1 MRQHI
6 HILIRFCAVFAFV
19 ALMPLSA
26 QAQAQ
31 AQAQAVASAGR
42 IVLAAGSVQ
51 RVRGG
56 TPAPA
61 RGGMDLRPG
70 DIIRTAPASSAQLW
84 FQDGG
89 MVAVREKS
97 EFRIESYSYSK
108 DARPASMSNVTTLV
122 KGGARVMTGA
132 IAKANPDAIKVN
144 TRVATIG
151 IRGTGFDLVDCIDQ
165 CVQDTGSIAKPG
177 LYGAVYEGKVLIT
190 NQAGESD
197 LLVSEVFYVA
207 SDVSLVVRLP
217 VQPNFLAEP
226 PAEGGMG
233 KSTEAVEAPDVPIE
247 APGGQP
253 QIEKG
258 AEVETVA
265 QVRLPPPQQADVL
278 SVPTVIFN
286 KTDQGNGTPLSS
298 TVSTLSFQSAEYNP
312 VTGERNVE
320 NFIRGMKATYADSK
334 LVAVTYPLAPNFL
347 GYVIKGYTAH
357 QMEGGSDQSVV
368 AWGRWAD
375 GTLLI
380 GGWSGNSTRI
390 TPLTLSAN
398 QGFHWLV
405 GDTSKSLPTGGVY
418 EFNLIGATVPTE
430 ARADAAGGWAVTGGK
445 LTADLLAAKLSG
457 TLNLYLNR
465 DQLYGFFDMKFNS
478 TSALVAGS
486 QIALSTAVDRT
497 GGSINMCTAT
507 CNGLGTVMFYGNDPA
522 KPASHVGMTY
532 DFNTGDY
539 FVQGVAVFTR

>member
-19 ALMPLSA
+19 ALMPLS
-26 QAQAQ
+26 AQAQ

>member
-6 HILIRFCAVFAFV
+6 RSLITLCAILICVG
-19 ALMPLSA
+19 LSPLSA
-26 QAQAQ
+26 R
-31 AQAQAVASAGR
+31 AQAVASAGR

-51 RVRGG
+51 LVRGG
-56 TPAPA
+56 AISPA
-61 RGGMDLRPG
+61 RGGMELRAG
-70 DIIRTAPASSAQLW
+70 DVIRTAPASSAQLW

-108 DARPASMSNVTTLV
+108 DARPASMTNVTTLV

-151 IRGTGFDLVDCIDQ
+151 IRGTGFDLIDCIDQ
-165 CVQDTGSIAKPG
+165 CFQDTGSVAKPG

-197 LLVSEVFYVA
+197 LLVSQVFYVA
-207 SDVSLVVRLP
+207 SAASPVVLLP
-217 VQPNFLAEP
+217 VQPSFLAEP

-233 KSTEAVEAPDVPIE
+233 KSTEAVEAPDAPIE
-247 APGGQP
+247 APSGPP
-253 QIEKG
+253 QIQKS
-258 AEVETVA
+258 AQVETVA
-265 QVRLPPPQQADVL
+265 MVRLPPPQQADVL
-278 SVPTVIFN
+278 SVPKVIFN
-286 KTDQGNGTPLSS
+286 NTDQGNGTPLDS

-312 VTGERNVE
+312 VTKERNVE
-320 NFIRGMKATYADSK
+320 NFIRGMKASYADGK
-334 LVAVTYPLAPNFL
+334 LVAVTYPPIPNFL

-380 GGWSGNSTRI
+380 GGWSGSPTRI
-390 TPLTLSAN
+390 TPLTLNAN

-405 GDTSKSLPTGGVY
+405 GDTSKTLPTGGVY
-418 EFNLIGATVPTE
+418 EFNLVGATVPTE

-465 DQLYGFFDMKFNS
+465 DQLYGFFDMKFKS
-478 TSALVAGS
+478 TGALVAGS
-486 QIALSTAVDRT
+486 QIALATSVDRT

-507 CNGLGTVMFYGNDPA
+507 CNGLGSAMFYGNSPA

-539 FVQGVAVFTR
+539 FVQGVAVFNR

>member
-1 MRQHI
+1 MHRHL
-6 HILIRFCAVFAFV
+6 HGLIRLCVVLAFV
-19 ALMPLSA
+19 ALMPLS
-26 QAQAQ
+26 

-51 RVRGG
+51 LVRGG
-56 TPAPA
+56 AAVPA
-61 RGGMDLRPG
+61 RGGMELRPG
-70 DIIRTAPASSAQLW
+70 DVIRTAPSSSAQLW

-151 IRGTGFDLVDCIDQ
+151 IRGTGFDLVDCADQ
-165 CVQDTGSIAKPG
+165 CIEDTGAIAKPG

-197 LLVSEVFYVA
+197 LLVSQVFYVA
-207 SDVSLVVRLP
+207 SSTSPVVRLP

-226 PAEGGMG
+226 PAEAGMG

-253 QIEKG
+253 QLAKG
-258 AEVETVA
+258 AEIETVA

-286 KTDQGNGTPLSS
+286 TTDQGNGKPLDS
-298 TVSTLSFQSAEYNP
+298 TVSTLSFQSAEFNP
-312 VTGERNVE
+312 VTFERNVE
-320 NFIRGMKATYADSK
+320 NFIRGMKATYADGK
-334 LVAVTYPLAPNFL
+334 LVSVTYPQIPNFL

-357 QMEGGSDQSVV
+357 QMEGGSDQSVI

-375 GTLLI
+375 GSMLI
-380 GGWSGNSTRI
+380 GGWSGNPTRI

-405 GDTSKSLPTGGVY
+405 GETSKTLPTAGVY
-418 EFNLIGATVPTE
+418 NFSLVGATVPTE
-430 ARADAAGGWAVTGGK
+430 ARADAAGGWSVTGGK

-486 QIALSTAVDRT
+486 QIAISTVVDRT

-539 FVQGVAVFTR
+539 FVQGVAVFNR

>member
-1 MRQHI
+1 MRRHMPF
-6 HILIRFCAVFAFV
+6 LINLCTVLAFV
-19 ALMPLSA
+19 VLVPLS
-26 QAQAQ
+26 

-51 RVRGG
+51 LVRGG
-56 TPAPA
+56 AVSPA
-61 RGGMDLRPG
+61 RGGLDLRAG
-70 DIIRTAPASSAQLW
+70 DVIRTAPGSSAQLW

-151 IRGTGFDLVDCIDQ
+151 IRGTGFDLLDCIDQ
-165 CVQDTGSIAKPG
+165 CFQDTGALANPG
-177 LYGAVYEGKVLIT
+177 LYGAVYEGQVVIT

-197 LLVSEVFYVA
+197 LLVSQVFYVA
-207 SDVSLVVRLP
+207 SAVSPVVRLP

-226 PAEGGMG
+226 AAEGGMG
-233 KSTEAVEAPDVPIE
+233 KSTEAVEAPDAPIE
-247 APGGQP
+247 APAAP
-253 QIEKG
+253 VQIVQS
-258 AEVETVA
+258 APVETVA

-286 KTDQGNGTPLSS
+286 KTDQGNGSPLDS
-298 TVSTLSFQSAEYNP
+298 TVSSLSFQSAEYNP
-312 VTGERNVE
+312 VTSERNVE
-320 NFIRGMKATYADSK
+320 NFIRGMKATYTDGN
-334 LVAVTYPLAPNFL
+334 LVAVTYPPIPNFL
-347 GYVIKGYTAH
+347 GYVIKGYTAR
-357 QMEGGSDQSVV
+357 QLEGGSDQSVV

-380 GGWSGNSTRI
+380 GGWSGSPNRI
-390 TPLTLSAN
+390 TPLTLNAN

-405 GDTSKSLPTGGVY
+405 GDTSKTLPTGGVY

-486 QIALSTAVDRT
+486 QIGIATAVDRT
-497 GGSINMCTAT
+497 GGSINICTAT
-507 CNGLGTVMFYGNDPA
+507 CNGLGTVMFYGNNPA
-522 KPASHVGMTY
+522 KPASHVGMSY

-539 FVQGVAVFTR
+539 FVQGVAVFNR

>member
-1 MRQHI
+1 MRRHVP
-6 HILIRFCAVFAFV
+6 ILIKLFAVLAFV
-19 ALMPLSA
+19 VLMPLS
-26 QAQAQ
+26 

-51 RVRGG
+51 LVRGG
-56 TPAPA
+56 AVSPA
-61 RGGMDLRPG
+61 RGGMDLRAG
-70 DIIRTAPASSAQLW
+70 DVIRTAPSSSAQLW

-151 IRGTGFDLVDCIDQ
+151 IRGTGFDLLDCVDQ
-165 CVQDTGSIAKPG
+165 CFEDTGAGAKAG
-177 LYGAVYEGKVLIT
+177 LYGAVYEGQVVIT

-197 LLVSEVFYVA
+197 LLVSQVFYVA
-207 SDVSLVVRLP
+207 SAVSPVVRLP

-226 PAEGGMG
+226 AAEGGMG
-233 KSTEAVEAPDVPIE
+233 KSTEAVEPPDAPIE
-247 APGGQP
+247 APAAP
-253 QIEKG
+253 AQIVQS
-258 AEVETVA
+258 APVETVA

-278 SVPTVIFN
+278 SVPKVIFN
-286 KTDQGNGTPLSS
+286 KTDQGNGSPLDS
-298 TVSTLSFQSAEYNP
+298 TVSSLSFQSAEYNP

-320 NFIRGMKATYADSK
+320 NFIRGMKATYTDGK
-334 LVAVTYPLAPNFL
+334 LVAVTYPPIPNFL
-347 GYVIKGYTAH
+347 GYVIKGYTAR
-357 QMEGGSDQSVV
+357 QLEGGSDQSVV

-380 GGWSGNSTRI
+380 GGWSGSPNRI

-405 GDTSKSLPTGGVY
+405 GDTSKTLPTGGVY

-430 ARADAAGGWAVTGGK
+430 TRADAGGGWAVTGGK

-486 QIALSTAVDRT
+486 QIGIATAVDRT
-497 GGSINMCTAT
+497 GGSINICTAT
-507 CNGLGTVMFYGNDPA
+507 CNGLGTVMFYGNNPA

-532 DFNTGDY
+532 DFNAGDY
-539 FVQGVAVFTR
+539 FVQGVAVFNR

>member
-6 HILIRFCAVFAFV
+6 HILIRFCAVLAFLV
-19 ALMPLSA
+19 PMPLA
-26 QAQAQ
+26 AQAQ
-31 AQAQAVASAGR
+31 AQAQAVANAGR
-42 IVLAAGSVQ
+42 IVLATGAVQ

-56 TPAPA
+56 AAAPA
-61 RGGMDLRPG
+61 RGGMDLRAG

-151 IRGTGFDLVDCIDQ
+151 IRGTGFDLVDCVDQ
-165 CVQDTGSIAKPG
+165 CVQDTGLIAKPG

-207 SDVSLVVRLP
+207 SAVSPVVRLP
-217 VQPNFLAEP
+217 VQPKFLAEP

-247 APGGQP
+247 VPGGQP
-253 QIEKG
+253 QIAKG
-258 AEVETVA
+258 AEIETVA

-278 SVPTVIFN
+278 SVPKVIFN
-286 KTDQGNGTPLSS
+286 KTDQGNGTPLNS
-298 TVSTLSFQSAEYNP
+298 TVSTLSLQSAEFNP
-312 VTGERNVE
+312 VTSERNVE
-320 NFIRGMKATYADSK
+320 NLIRSMKATYADGK
-334 LVAVTYPLAPNFL
+334 LVAVTYPSAPNFL
-347 GYVIKGYTAH
+347 GYVIKGYTAY

-380 GGWSGNSTRI
+380 GSWSGNPARI

-398 QGFHWLV
+398 QGFHWIV
-405 GDTSKSLPTGGVY
+405 GDTSQTLPTAGVY

-457 TLNLYLNR
+457 TVNLYLNR

-478 TSALVAGS
+478 TGALVAGR
-486 QIALSTAVDRT
+486 QIDIATAVDRT

-507 CNGLGTVMFYGNDPA
+507 CNGLGKLMFYGNDPA

-532 DFNTGDY
+532 DFNTGGY
-539 FVQGVAVFTR
+539 FVQGVAVFSR